1 VVKRRP
7 RPNRV
12 AGSYRRAIQEEVTE
26 ALVKALSLP
35 RGATTQQITEG
46 YLASLQRNGS
56 PRIDGVYS
64 LPRDPNNLYP
74 FGPGEAPYPAPIA
87 PVLPSTGRQPPQ
99 LRDFATAWNTQIG
112 TSREIPFTILRDAS
126 HQVSIVR
133 ACIDVCISSI
143 TGLDWSFG
151 IDSSKARALAKKS
164 NTSSHEVISDLQDK
178 FADDIERLHSWWQ
191 KPDRINNLTFVQ
203 WLTMLMEDE
212 IVLDAVSLY
221 PHFALG
227 GDLHSMEIVDSACYS
242 ADTEVLTR
250 RGWLPFSRV
259 DTATDEFATRNQKTK
274 AFEWQQA
281 NYYHRV
287 PFTGDLCHFHSRSL
301 DLLVTPNHRMVIEGL
316 PRVLGGSR
324 HRQGESIVTAG
335 ELSALGRG
343 DQGRRIPM
351 TSYWEAS
358 DLERFELAA
367 NGRTTSKSFE
377 CSGDDFAAFM
387 GMYLS
392 EGCASNGDQLFI
404 TQAPKSKGFEPF
416 QELLER
422 IFGRRVCHTGTNFVV
437 GRKVLHDYLK
447 PFGKAH
453 EKYVPDVVKNMSS
466 RQLGI
471 FWRFYMLGDGS
482 YGPTETISTSSL
494 RMADDLQEVAQ
505 KMGFSASVRY
515 DDSDSDT
522 IMTDG
527 RVIKAENKRRKYTVA
542 LSRTEYRSWSADPV
556 AYDGEVFCV
565 SVPNEV
571 LYVRRHGKAA
581 WCGNTIKPLLDD
593 RGATPQPPYPAYQQ
607 IRYGF
612 PRGEYTQSQ
621 DPDQEFTSVI
631 YGKPASSADTDQLM
645 YKVRNCRSSSPYG
658 FSNVER
664 ALIDI
669 DLWLKRYDWLR
680 SEYSAGVTPEM
691 VVKVDMAMTP
701 EQLRQYES
709 IFNDDLS
716 GRTAERHRARFLPS
730 GFDPSYPGNLD
741 AKFASDLDLHIVR
754 LICASF
760 DVLPTSLGF
769 TPNHNPGMAGNSNQK
784 GEQDSQLA
792 RGTKPRVKFLVGL
805 INEISHNY
813 LGMPN
818 EVTFAFHGIDDED
831 EQKEAAL
838 LEGYIAS
845 GLMVINEGRD
855 RLNLPRFG
863 IDQANEP
870 FISTPTGPSFLNPK
884 VQPSGMP
891 GNLPSAGQNAPG
903 GRPTDPNPGGKEN
916 GYQPSVEVRAANE
929 PRDESVQGKK
939 AEQKAFMS
947 CVQAS
952 LKQGKEWRDFTFKV
966 YDPITGE
973 AANRLAAAGDVDAC
987 KALFT
992 LRDEP

>member
-1 VVKRRP
+1 MVKRRP

-227 GDLHSMEIVDSACYS
+227 GDLHSMEIVDSA
-242 ADTEVLTR
+242 
-250 RGWLPFSRV
+250 
-259 DTATDEFATRNQKTK
+259 
-274 AFEWQQA
+274 
-281 NYYHRV
+281 
-287 PFTGDLCHFHSRSL
+287 
-301 DLLVTPNHRMVIEGL
+301 
-316 PRVLGGSR
+316 
-324 HRQGESIVTAG
+324 
-335 ELSALGRG
+335 
-343 DQGRRIPM
+343 
-351 TSYWEAS
+351 
-358 DLERFELAA
+358 
-367 NGRTTSKSFE
+367 
-377 CSGDDFAAFM
+377 
-387 GMYLS
+387 
-392 EGCASNGDQLFI
+392 
-404 TQAPKSKGFEPF
+404 
-416 QELLER
+416 
-422 IFGRRVCHTGTNFVV
+422 
-437 GRKVLHDYLK
+437 
-447 PFGKAH
+447 
-453 EKYVPDVVKNMSS
+453 
-466 RQLGI
+466 
-471 FWRFYMLGDGS
+471 
-482 YGPTETISTSSL
+482 
-494 RMADDLQEVAQ
+494 
-505 KMGFSASVRY
+505 
-515 DDSDSDT
+515 
-522 IMTDG
+522 
-527 RVIKAENKRRKYTVA
+527 
-542 LSRTEYRSWSADPV
+542 
-556 AYDGEVFCV
+556 
-565 SVPNEV
+565 
-571 LYVRRHGKAA
+571 
-581 WCGNTIKPLLDD
+581 TIKPLLDD

-952 LKQGKEWRDFTFKV
+952 LKQGKQWRDFTFKV

-987 KALFT
+987 KALFM